1 MPSPDPKNNYHDKV
15 LCAIQE
21 VQEYIRYSE
30 MGGELDFDDP
40 WYPTWSSLREL
51 MLKVSDE
58 KEMDEG
64 IGGIYEDY
72 PDGPITQGDKK
83 LLDIITKQKEGN

>member
-40 WYPTWSSLREL
+40 WYPLWSSLREL
-51 MLKVSDE
+51 MLKVGDDKEFEELSDKVII
-58 KEMDEG
+58 KE
-64 IGGIYEDY
+64 
-72 PDGPITQGDKK
+72 
-83 LLDIITKQKEGN
+83 KEGN

>member
-1 MPSPDPKNNYHDKV
+1 MPNPDPKNNYHDKIM
-15 LCAIQE
+15 CAIHD

-40 WYPTWSSLREL
+40 WYPLWSSLREL
-51 MLKVSDE
+51 LLKVDDD
-58 KEMDEG
+58 KEFEEMG
-64 IGGIYEDY
+64 EDY

>member
-1 MPSPDPKNNYHDKV
+1 MPSPDPKNNYHDKIM
-15 LCAIQE
+15 CAIHD

-40 WYPTWSSLREL
+40 WYPLWSSLREL
-51 MLKVSDE
+51 LLKVDDD
-58 KEMDEG
+58 KEFEEMG
-64 IGGIYEDY
+64 EDY

>member
-1 MPSPDPKNNYHDKV
+1 MPSPDPQNNYHDKV

-51 MLKVSDE
+51 MLKVSDD
-58 KEMDEG
+58 KEFE
-64 IGGIYEDY
+64 ELS
-72 PDGPITQGDKK
+72 DKV
-83 LLDIITKQKEGN
+83 IIKQKEGN

>member
-1 MPSPDPKNNYHDKV
+1 MPNPDPKNNYHDKIM
-15 LCAIQE
+15 CAIHD

-40 WYPTWSSLREL
+40 WYPLWSSLREL
-51 MLKVSDE
+51 LLKVDDD
-58 KEMDEG
+58 KEFEEMG
-64 IGGIYEDY
+64 EDY

-83 LLDIITKQKEGN
+83 LLDIIKKQKE

>member
-1 MPSPDPKNNYHDKV
+1 MPNPDPKNNYHDKIM
-15 LCAIQE
+15 CAIHD

-40 WYPTWSSLREL
+40 WYPLWSSLREL
-51 MLKVSDE
+51 MLKVDDDREFDKMSE
-58 KEMDEG
+58 H
-64 IGGIYEDY
+64 Y

>member
-1 MPSPDPKNNYHDKV
+1 MPNPDPKNNYHDKIM
-15 LCAIQE
+15 CAIHD

-40 WYPTWSSLREL
+40 WAPLWSSLREL
-51 MLKVSDE
+51 MLKVSDD
-58 KEMDEG
+58 KEFEEMG
-64 IGGIYEDY
+64 EDY

>member
-1 MPSPDPKNNYHDKV
+1 M
-15 LCAIQE
+15 CAIHD

-40 WYPTWSSLREL
+40 WAPLWSSLREL

-58 KEMDEG
+58 KEFSEMKVAG
-64 IGGIYEDY
+64 LSQEDF
-72 PDGPITQGDKK
+72 GK
-83 LLDIITKQKEGN
+83 LLDKITKQKEGN